1 MVDIRVLQDKIK
13 GRGTQASKIR
23 ANIHLP
29 WGEGAH
35 VPISNYRCL
44 SIYVYD
50 DDAVVTIGFEKTNI
64 TVNEGEKTP
73 QGSYFIT
80 VSTLFRCYAI
90 HIISA
95 YS

>member
-1 MVDIRVLQDKIK
+1 M
-13 GRGTQASKIR
+13 
-23 ANIHLP
+23 
-29 WGEGAH
+29 
-35 VPISNYRCL
+35 Y
-44 SIYVYD
+44 YD

>member
-1 MVDIRVLQDKIK
+1 M
-13 GRGTQASKIR
+13 
-23 ANIHLP
+23 
-29 WGEGAH
+29 
-35 VPISNYRCL
+35 Y
-44 SIYVYD
+44 YD

-73 QGSYFIT
+73 QGSYFII